1 MLACTLPLMVSLPC
15 LGLTSL
21 TSVRSISSLSA
32 SEWNLSHYSSATLNM
47 AVREY
52 SACLRPYFCGTDWEG
67 QAVAQDVIPQGYL
80 GGGHQG
86 CSGDES
92 RPCPEPLGPK
102 SCTRAIN
109 TIILSSWCS
118 AVPLPRRDPSLPVAL
133 ARISM
138 TNRYSIATSGLQSV
152 YYDMFRS
159 STKADSLLFT
169 VSTSTMPWVYRS
181 CLRRQTSVVVYS

>member
-1 MLACTLPLMVSLPC
+1 MAARESLACFRHRLCGKVDKAGRGSRCHTTRVS
-15 LGLTSL
+15 
-21 TSVRSISSLSA
+21 RRRA
-32 SEWNLSHYSSATLNM
+32 S
-47 AVREY
+47 RG
-52 SACLRPYFCGTDWEG
+52 F
-67 QAVAQDVIPQGYL
+67 
-80 GGGHQG
+80 
-86 CSGDES
+86 GDES

-118 AVPLPRRDPSLPVAL
+118 AIPLPRRDPSLPVAL
-133 ARISM
+133 ARICM

-152 YYDMFRS
+152 YYGMFRS

-181 CLRRQTSVVVYS
+181 YLRKQTSVVVYS